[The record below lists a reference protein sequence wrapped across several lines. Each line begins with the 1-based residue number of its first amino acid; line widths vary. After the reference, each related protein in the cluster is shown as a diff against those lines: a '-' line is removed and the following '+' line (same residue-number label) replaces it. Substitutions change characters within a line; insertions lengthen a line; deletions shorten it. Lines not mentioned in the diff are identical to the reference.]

1 MGSALVAAGSFSP
14 LDEELELLPGSLT
27 PGLEEVLVRLGSWM
41 PFAQAQQLLLDW
53 MKLDSLSEATVRRH
67 TEGAGAAYVAIQEEE
82 ARMLE
87 QGGELPRDLPASVSA
102 WLVVEVDGAMVPL
115 VGGEWAEAKTVVI
128 GESAE
133 GTNGEEPG
141 TLKKVTSFS
150 RMTGAAS
157 FTRWAL
163 AETHRRGVGEWRQVA
178 LVSDGAEWIQGFGD
192 FHCPG
197 SARILDYPH
206 AVGYVAEIG
215 RGVFGEGSSTADE
228 WQREQAH
235 RLKHEGAGPV
245 LTDLRVLV
253 QGRETGLRKPLAY
266 LEKRESQMR
275 YPHFQAQGWPIGSG
289 AVESANKLVVEA
301 RLKGGGMHWARP
313 HVDPMLGLR
322 NVVCSGRWAEEWPRI
337 ARRVR
342 LEVRRGCR
350 PAFQGAGTP
359 RKKSGAAETGE
370 SKGKL
375 RAVNKPEVPA
385 KSPTEVALS
394 GGPESLKPPRRP
406 AANHPWRRSPVGHAR

>member
-1 MGSALVAAGSFSP
+1 
-14 LDEELELLPGSLT
+14 
-27 PGLEEVLVRLGSWM
+27 M

-53 MKLDSLSEATVRRH
+53 MKLGSLSEATVRRH

-82 ARMLE
+82 AGMLE
-87 QGGELPRDLPASVSA
+87 QGGELPRDLPGSVSDR
-102 WLVVEVDGAMVPL
+102 LVVEVDGAMAPL
-115 VGGEWAEAKTVVI
+115 VGGEWSEVKTVVV
-128 GESAE
+128 GEVAE
-133 GTNGEEPG
+133 AADGEESG
-141 TLKKVTSFS
+141 VLRKVSSFS

-163 AETHRRGVGEWRQVA
+163 AETHRRGVDEWGQVA

-215 RGVFGEGSSTADE
+215 RGVFGEGSSMADE

-235 RLKHEGAGPV
+235 RLKHEGAGAV
-245 LTDLRVLV
+245 LPALRALVQSQETDLS
-253 QGRETGLRKPLAY
+253 KPLAY
-266 LEKRESQMR
+266 VEKRESQMR
-275 YPHFQAQGWPIGSG
+275 YRHFQAQGWPIGSG

-337 ARRVR
+337 ARRIRLGVR
-342 LEVRRGCR
+342 CVGVRCVGVRCGGR
-350 PAFQGAGTP
+350 QALQDTGTP
-359 RKKSGAAETGE
+359 GETSGAANTGE
-370 SKGKL
+370 SKGKP
-375 RAVNKPEVPA
+375 RAVDEPEATV
-385 KSPTEVALS
+385 KSPAGVALS
-394 GGPESLKPPRRP
+394 GELESSKPPRRP
-406 AANHPWRRSPVGHAR
+406 AANHPWRRSPIGHHK